1 MLAFPTP
8 SDYSCIGHHYVRTFR
23 WLIILHHAVSLEICL
38 FVCIQTWGPHRLD
51 LGHFNTFDESKPA
64 LRRFLVYFLLNS
76 SSLTPH
82 RFERQQCIL
91 LRLLLSQAQFK
102 GFLLTFFG
110 LVLIR
115 FDASKKCSVFLLKR
129 KNVVEDKNFRL
140 PELFWGIYI
149 VTCLFH
155 LPSRNVR
162 DEFYVD
168 AASLFAE

>member
-1 MLAFPTP
+1 MLAVLTT
-8 SDYSCIGHHYVRTFR
+8 SDYSGIGHHYFRTFR
-23 WLIILHHAVSLEICL
+23 RLIILHHTVSLDICL
-38 FVCIQTWGPHRLD
+38 FVCIQTLGPHWLD
-51 LGHFNTFDESKPA
+51 LGHFDTFDESKPT
-64 LRRFLVYFLLNS
+64 LRRFLMYFLLKS

-82 RFERQQCIL
+82 RFECQLFIL
-91 LRLLLSQAQFK
+91 LRLLFSQAQFK

-140 PELFWGIYI
+140 SELFWCIYI

-155 LPSRNVR
+155 LACWNVR